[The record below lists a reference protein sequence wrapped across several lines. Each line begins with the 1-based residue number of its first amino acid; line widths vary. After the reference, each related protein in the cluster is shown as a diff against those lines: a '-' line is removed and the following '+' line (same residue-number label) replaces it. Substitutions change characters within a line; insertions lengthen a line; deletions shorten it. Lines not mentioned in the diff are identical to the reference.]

1 MHTENLQK
9 SVCMQPC
16 VSQVWFYLEFPRV
29 TCMCRF
35 PSPMGSGSLVGF
47 IWLKQNTLI
56 TRDLRVAH
64 VHRTWGTYADVKSPY
79 EMILSQRTLIQRCG
93 NIPKSARKVLCVF
106 FDYAEKKLYTQPTG
120 VVRFVCGQHP
130 RDRETPKLHLVTW
143 REYLVQL
150 ISVILEGYAHE
161 SMLYLTNMGKTRVKA
176 DTNPPANQRIRS
188 MYRSMKSNS
197 MLPCI
202 PHHLLSM
209 L

>member
-93 NIPKSARKVLCVF
+93 NIPKSALKVLCVF
-106 FDYAEKKLYTQPTG
+106 FDCAKKKTVHTTYGCRKVCMWAAPKRSRNSKSKTTFSNVARVFSSAYLSYIRRLCPWVY
-120 VVRFVCGQHP
+120 VVFDKYGK
-130 RDRETPKLHLVTW
+130 DSSKG
-143 REYLVQL
+143 
-150 ISVILEGYAHE
+150 GY
-161 SMLYLTNMGKTRVKA
+161 
-176 DTNPPANQRIRS
+176 
-188 MYRSMKSNS
+188 KSTS
-197 MLPCI
+197 
-202 PHHLLSM
+202 
-209 L
+209 